1 MNILNE
7 ISLKL
12 QQGNAK
18 AVKELV
24 QQAMTKDFSRR
35 NFGERL
41 DGRH

>member
-24 QQAMTKDFSRR
+24 QQAIDEGMRR
-35 NFGERL
+35 KRFWNKA
-41 DGRH
+41 